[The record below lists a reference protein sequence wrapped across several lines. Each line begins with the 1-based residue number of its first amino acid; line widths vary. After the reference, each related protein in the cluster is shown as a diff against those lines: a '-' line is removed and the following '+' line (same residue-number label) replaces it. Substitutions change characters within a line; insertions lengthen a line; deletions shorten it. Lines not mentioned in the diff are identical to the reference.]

1 MSFCRTPASGV
12 FHVLRSPRRPR
23 PGRTP
28 TDPETKSCTRAV
40 RFQKYFIFWNSHNVS
55 ALGGLSPR
63 GSYDRTTRHTCET
76 ERWPCL
82 GRCIK
87 WEPGRTWAGQAWAP
101 QACTAPSMV
110 TDAGAPPGMS
120 LSSPSAFT
128 RRRRKK
134 QQESSMAARR
144 GNAIP
149 QDAIYKAPD
158 ALHGVPPQNACSPG
172 F

>member
-12 FHVLRSPRRPR
+12 FHVLRSSRRPC

-76 ERWPCL
+76 ERWPCW

-87 WEPGRTWAGQAWAP
+87 WEPGRTWAGQARAP

-128 RRRRKK
+128 RRRRKT
-134 QQESSMAARR
+134 ETARV
-144 GNAIP
+144 
-149 QDAIYKAPD
+149 
-158 ALHGVPPQNACSPG
+158 LHGCQTRQCDPPGCDLQGA
-172 F
+172 